1 MAQCAMSASADNRSS
16 TFCPATK
23 RKYVLYAAVLAS
35 ALAMIDGSVVSIAT
49 PAIRASLNG
58 SLQDAQWI
66 SNAYLLP
73 LASLILLGGA
83 AGDRFGLRRV
93 FAGGIAL
100 FVIASLLCAAAWS
113 VESLIAFRAIKG
125 VGAAFMVPSS
135 LAIIAKAYPK
145 AERGK
150 AIGTWAAASAIT
162 TALGPII
169 GGFVLAQGGPEIWR
183 LLFAIN
189 LPLGGLALWMLL
201 TKVPADA
208 MAKRGPLDVTGAVL
222 AVAFL
227 GALAWALTGPEG
239 ESGSPSVAHIGSWL
253 AVSLIGLIAF
263 IFIERRAASPI
274 MPLHVF
280 TNTMFNAA
288 NIATFSLYF
297 GLSAVLFYLPMTLI
311 GGWQLSE
318 TEVGLL
324 FVPLT
329 IAIAG
334 LSGPVGSLA
343 DKTGPGILI
352 AAGSAIVAAAYIFLA
367 IGMEWMSFW
376 LHVFPSIC
384 LMAIGMALVV
394 APLSAAVMGSVDD
407 ADTGTASGVNNAV
420 SRVAGLV
427 AVAAMGGLAAWRF
440 NVSGAPGDFG
450 LALEQGADVAHLAA
464 HNASFAT
471 VAWFSAMMSAISAIV
486 AWIGVR
492 SGPDRT
498 ASQ

>member
-1 MAQCAMSASADNRSS
+1 
-16 TFCPATK
+16 
-23 RKYVLYAAVLAS
+23 LYAAVLAS
-35 ALAMIDGSVVSIAT
+35 ALAMIDGSVVAIAT
-49 PAIRASLNG
+49 PAMRESLGG
-58 SLQDAQWI
+58 SLTDAQWI

-83 AGDRFGLRRV
+83 AGDRYGLRRV
-93 FAGGIAL
+93 FSGGIAV
-100 FVIASLLCAAAWS
+100 FVVASILCAMAWN
-113 VESLIAFRAIKG
+113 VESLIAFRIIKG
-125 VGAAFMVPSS
+125 IGAAFMIPSS

-189 LPLGGLALWMLL
+189 LPLGGIALWMLL
-201 TKVPADA
+201 TKVPQD
-208 MAKRGPLDVTGAVL
+208 KHEEHGKLDISGALL
-222 AVAFL
+222 AIIFL
-227 GALAWALTGPEG
+227 GALAWSLTGPEG
-239 ESGSPSVAHIGSWL
+239 EGGTPSGRHILVWL
-253 AVSLIGLIAF
+253 SVSLIGFLAF
-263 IFIERRAASPI
+263 IYVERRAASPI

-280 TNTMFNAA
+280 SIQMFNAA

-311 GGWQLSE
+311 GGWQFSE
-318 TEVGLL
+318 AQVGLL

-343 DKTGPGILI
+343 DKTGPGIFI
-352 AAGSAIVAAAYIFLA
+352 TAGSAIVAVAYAILA
-367 IGMEWMSFW
+367 IGMEWTSFW
-376 LHVFPSIC
+376 FHIFPSVC
-384 LMAIGMALVV
+384 LMAFGMGLVV
-394 APLSAAVMGSVDD
+394 APLSAAIMGAVDD
-407 ADTGTASGVNNAV
+407 DDTGTASGVNNAI

-427 AVAAMGGLAAWRF
+427 AVASMGGLATWSFAR
-440 NVSGAPGDFG
+440 SGAPGDFG
-450 LALEQGADVAHLAA
+450 LPLVQGADAVHLAA
-464 HNASFAT
+464 HNAAFAA
-471 VAWFSAMMSAISAIV
+471 VAWFSAAMSAISAIV

-492 SGPDRT
+492 IR
-498 ASQ
+498 

>member
-1 MAQCAMSASADNRSS
+1 MSASTDQPSS
-16 TFCPATK
+16 TFCPADR

-49 PAIRASLNG
+49 PAIRESLGG
-58 SLQDAQWI
+58 SLTDAQWI

-73 LASLILLGGA
+73 LSSLILLGGA

-93 FAGGIAL
+93 FSCGIAL
-100 FVIASLLCAAAWS
+100 FVFASLLCALAWN
-113 VESLIAFRAIKG
+113 VESLIAFRIIKG

-150 AIGTWAAASAIT
+150 AIGTWAAASAVT

-169 GGFVLAQGGPEIWR
+169 GGFVLAQGGPDIWR

-201 TKVPADA
+201 TRVPPDQL
-208 MAKRGPLDVTGAVL
+208 AKRAPLDLIGAML

-227 GALAWALTGPEG
+227 GALAWALTGPAG
-239 ESGSPSVAHIGSWL
+239 ENGLPSVSHMVSWL
-253 AVSLIGLIAF
+253 ALSLIGFIAF
-263 IFIERRAASPI
+263 LFVERRATSPV
-274 MPLHVF
+274 MPLHVYSS
-280 TNTMFNAA
+280 TMFNAA

-318 TEVGLL
+318 TQVGLL
-324 FVPLT
+324 FLPLT
-329 IAIAG
+329 VSIAG
-334 LSGPVGSLA
+334 LSGPVGAMA
-343 DKTGPGILI
+343 DKTGPGVLI
-352 AAGSAIVAAAYIFLA
+352 AAGSAIVAVAYGILA
-367 IGMEWMSFW
+367 IGMGWNSFW
-376 LHVFPSIC
+376 FHVFPSIC
-384 LMAIGMALVV
+384 LMALGMALVV
-394 APLSAAVMGSVDD
+394 APLSAAVMSAVDES
-407 ADTGTASGVNNAV
+407 DTGTASGVNNAV

-427 AVAAMGGLAAWRF
+427 AVAAMGGLATWRF
-440 NVSGAPGDFG
+440 QASGAPGDFG
-450 LALEQGADVAHLAA
+450 LALEQQTNVAHLTA
-464 HNASFAT
+464 HNVAFTS
-471 VAWFSAMMSAISAIV
+471 VAWFSAATSAISAIV

-492 SGPDRT
+492 SAPVVSDN
-498 ASQ
+498 